1 MHVGVALYGAAR
13 VVIGQP
19 QVDLPF
25 DAPSVTLG
33 QVLERLIA
41 VYPRARPYLLDEA
54 GMLPSYMRVLINN
67 VRPEP
72 DATYDT
78 MLYDEDRVA
87 LLVAVAG
94 GAIQSTDKRGQRRP
108 YSRRRGTLGDNYN
121 ERTSENY
128 TLHYQL

>member
-19 QVDLPF
+19 LVEVSF
-25 DAPSVTLG
+25 DATSITLG

-41 VYPRARPYLLDEA
+41 VYPRSRPYLLDEA
-54 GMLPSYMRVLINN
+54 EMLPSYMRVLINN

-72 DATYDT
+72 DATCDT
-78 MLYDEDRVA
+78 VLHDEDRVA

-94 GAIQSTDKRGQRRP
+94 G
-108 YSRRRGTLGDNYN
+108 
-121 ERTSENY
+121 EM
-128 TLHYQL
+128 

>member
-1 MHVGVALYGAAR
+1 MHVSVALYGAAR

-19 QVDLPF
+19 HIDVSL

-67 VRPEP
+67 ARPEP
-72 DATYDT
+72 DATRDT
-78 MLYDEDRVA
+78 VLHDEDLVA

-94 GAIQSTDKRGQRRP
+94 GEMQSTDESGQ
-108 YSRRRGTLGDNYN
+108 
-121 ERTSENY
+121 
-128 TLHYQL
+128 